1 MIFEQQYRLNFVV
14 YLNQNTMSAMIV
26 FISVPLLFL
35 LNLIYLQFGTHFKI
49 FAKKQDQSRRNRL
62 VTGAG
67 ITFLFAW
74 ALFVAFNDFKDPL
87 FLFILFVAAVTGFID
102 DIWEVPLIL
111 QLVVHIILFTLLFKE
126 LQLTNQLP
134 AYQIILII
142 SLSLLFLLVVAK
154 HDAVNGLLTTSA
166 LVFFLS
172 TAFVIPGA
180 LSIDISNP
188 ILYLIFALLA
198 FAWFNFKK
206 KADLFMG
213 AAGRSTLTYLMVYFL
228 LQMVFSL
235 PGTNA
240 DVTEPS
246 AVVYKPQYSLFVL
259 VMVVDFIQAIIRN
272 TIAGK
277 PFSQLPFMYVALKEK
292 QVSFMGIAMIYGLV
306 QLLVNIVV
314 VYLSENAPL

>member
-1 MIFEQQYRLNFVV
+1 
-14 YLNQNTMSAMIV
+14 MSAMIV

-67 ITFLFAW
+67 IVFLFAW
-74 ALFVAFNDFKDPL
+74 ALFLAFNDFKSPL

-126 LQLTNQLP
+126 LELTNLLP

-142 SLSLLFLLVVAK
+142 ILSLLFLLVVAK
-154 HDAVNGLLTTSA
+154 HDAMNGLLTTSA

-172 TAFVIPGA
+172 TAFVLPGT
-180 LSIDISNP
+180 LSIGISNP
-188 ILYLIFALLA
+188 ILYLIFALFA
-198 FAWFNFKK
+198 FGWFNFKQ
-206 KADLFMG
+206 KADMFMG
-213 AAGRSTLTYLMVYFL
+213 AAGRSTLAYLMVYFL
-228 LQMVFSL
+228 LQMIFSL
-235 PGTNA
+235 TTAYA
-240 DVTEPS
+240 DATEAS
-246 AVVYKPQYSLFVL
+246 VLVLKPQYSLFVV
-259 VMVVDFIQAIIRN
+259 VMVVDFMQAVIRN

-292 QVSFMGIAMIYGLV
+292 QVSFMVIAMIYAVV

-314 VYLSENAPL
+314 VYLSENASLYF